1 MHPRPI
7 HNRAPHCG
15 CRIPRVEAPAPRAG
29 LSRDS
34 AQELKG
40 QNKRANGPETTP
52 SAFSMMA
59 DGTYFPTLL
68 PIVLPMSTPG
78 MLHPTTLQT
87 GVAAS
92 A

>member
-1 MHPRPI
+1 MGAGPGSVETQRK
-7 HNRAPHCG
+7 NSRAKTSP
-15 CRIPRVEAPAPRAG
+15 PTAP
-29 LSRDS
+29 
-34 AQELKG
+34 K
-40 QNKRANGPETTP
+40 TTP
-52 SAFSMMA
+52 SAFSIMA

-78 MLHPTTLQT
+78 KLHPTTLQT